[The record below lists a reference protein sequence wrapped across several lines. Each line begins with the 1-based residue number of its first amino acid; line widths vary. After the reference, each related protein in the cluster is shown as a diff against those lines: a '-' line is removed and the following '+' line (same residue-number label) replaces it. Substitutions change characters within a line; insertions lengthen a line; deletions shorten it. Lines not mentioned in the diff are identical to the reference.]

1 MAIILAVEPD
11 QKELE
16 RLTEA
21 LSSLYPA
28 QEVLA
33 FGDPMLAFQYAFNH
47 PVESVY
53 AAAAMNRVDGFRLAK
68 MLREVSNGISIY
80 LIGDD
85 EAYRRDARRLNLDGY
100 LIRPVTPEAIRAEE
114 NAEEW

>member
-16 RLTEA
+16 RLAAA
-21 LSSLYPA
+21 LSSVHP
-28 QEVLA
+28 EREILA
-33 FGDPMLAFQYAFNH
+33 YSDPMLAFQYAFNH
-47 PVESVY
+47 TVESVY
-53 AAAAMNRVDGFRLAK
+53 AAAVMNRVDGFRLAK
-68 MLREVSNGISIY
+68 MLREISDGISIY

-85 EAYRRDARRLNLDGY
+85 DVYRRDARRLTLDGY